1 MAGFFV
7 KEYYDAYTYVA
18 CLGYFDPVLCVL
30 VFWFWF
36 QLRFGYIVLV
46 SNFYILLQY
55 IAADNIQRG
64 YPMSNGNII
73 EVKNLTKIFG
83 KFTAVD
89 DISFSVKKGE
99 IFGLLGPNGAGKS
112 TTLRMLSTL
121 SQPTKGTAT
130 IGGYDTVKNDMQ
142 VRKLIGIVSEKMI
155 IYNRLTAKE
164 NLYFF
169 GSLFNIPKDT
179 LNKRIDEL
187 LELVKLTK
195 FKNAQVGTFS
205 TGMRQRMNVIRA
217 LLNMPQVL
225 YLDEPT
231 LGLDPQSSV
240 EIREFIKK
248 LNQEQGT
255 TVVLTTHMM
264 VDADMLCDRIAIVDH
279 GKIIAID
286 TSTNLKKIISGA
298 DTMILNLEIANLTPD
313 ILSAIKA
320 LDCIDS
326 VTQET
331 AAQLR
336 IIVHGEDAFD
346 AIVDLVRKRGGKIT
360 AMSNLQPTLE
370 DVFLHITGHDVRDS
384 VAEKVPM
391 TNRRFGAPQA
401 RVR

>member
-1 MAGFFV
+1 M
-7 KEYYDAYTYVA
+7 D
-18 CLGYFDPVLCVL
+18 
-30 VFWFWF
+30 
-36 QLRFGYIVLV
+36 
-46 SNFYILLQY
+46 
-55 IAADNIQRG
+55 
-64 YPMSNGNII
+64 NGNII
-73 EVKNLTKIFG
+73 EVKNLTKTFG

-169 GSLFNIPKDT
+169 GNLFNIPKDT

-264 VDADMLCDRIAIVDH
+264 VDADLLCDRIAIVDH
-279 GKIIAID
+279 GKIIALD

-298 DTMILNLEIANLTPD
+298 DTMIINLEIANLTPD

-320 LDCIDS
+320 LDCIDA

-346 AIVDLVRKRGGKIT
+346 TIVDLVRKRGGKIT
-360 AMSNLQPTLE
+360 SMSNLQPTLE
-370 DVFLHITGHDVRDS
+370 DVFLHITGHDVRDT
-384 VAEKVPM
+384 VAEKVS
-391 TNRRFGAPQA
+391 TERRRFGAPQA

>member
-1 MAGFFV
+1 MKV
-7 KEYYDAYTYVA
+7 VPMEY
-18 CLGYFDPVLCVL
+18 
-30 VFWFWF
+30 
-36 QLRFGYIVLV
+36 
-46 SNFYILLQY
+46 
-55 IAADNIQRG
+55 
-64 YPMSNGNII
+64 GNII
-73 EVKNLTKIFG
+73 EVKNLTKTFG
-83 KFTAVD
+83 HFTAVD
-89 DISFSVKKGE
+89 DISFNVKKGE

-121 SQPTKGTAT
+121 SRPNKGTAT
-130 IGGYDTVKNDMQ
+130 IGGYDTVKHDMK
-142 VRKLIGIVSEKMI
+142 VRQLIGIVSEKMI

-164 NLYFF
+164 NLFFF
-169 GSLFNIPKDT
+169 GNLFNIPKDT

-240 EIREFIKK
+240 EIRDFIKK
-248 LNQEQGT
+248 LNQENGT

-264 VDADMLCDRIAIVDH
+264 VDADLLCDRIAIVDH
-279 GKIIAID
+279 GKIIALD

-298 DTMILNLEIANLTPD
+298 DTMIIKLEVANLNPEMV
-313 ILSAIKA
+313 SAIKV
-320 LDCIDS
+320 LDCIDA
-326 VTQET
+326 VNQENSLT
-331 AAQLR
+331 LHL
-336 IIVHGEDAFD
+336 IVHGEEAFD
-346 AIVDLVRKRGGKIT
+346 KIVDVIRKCNGKINSL
-360 AMSNLQPTLE
+360 SNLQPTLE

-384 VAEKVPM
+384 ATEKIPM
-391 TNRRFGAPQA
+391 EHRKFGIAPN